1 VKRQQTITYWEF
13 SIDIIGP
20 RFRTKTQR
28 RAIHKVLSRK
38 RLQEIEQAALQET
51 KAKLPPGF
59 TATVP

>member
-1 VKRQQTITYWEF
+1 MKRQQTITYWEF

-59 TATVP
+59 TATVS